1 MTWGEV
7 VDELLDEVG
16 DALRYVARYDEAGY
30 DRLYVRGDV
39 QDRRERAA
47 FENVY
52 VEARFEGEE
61 KAYLEERL
69 DSGRLRSTLHSFDD
83 LLLFNLISGPA
94 EGLLVT
100 LDRDADVHLGSFL
113 TRFESHGSDTPDVA
127 DVQ

>member
-1 MTWGEV
+1 MMWGAT

-16 DALRYVARYDEAGY
+16 DTLRYVARYDARGY
-30 DRLYVRGDV
+30 ERLYVRGDV

-47 FENVY
+47 FDNAY
-52 VEARFEGEE
+52 VEARYEGEE

-83 LLLFNLISGPA
+83 LLLFNFIAGPT

-100 LDRDADVHLGSFL
+100 TDRDADVHLGTL
-113 TRFESHGSDTPDVA
+113 LARFETHGSDTPDVA